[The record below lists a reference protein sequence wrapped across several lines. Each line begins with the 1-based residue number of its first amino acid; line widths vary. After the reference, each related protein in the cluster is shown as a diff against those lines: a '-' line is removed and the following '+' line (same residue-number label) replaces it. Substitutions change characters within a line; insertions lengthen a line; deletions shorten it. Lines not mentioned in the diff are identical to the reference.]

1 MSTVAAVLGGK
12 ALPGMQSAAP
22 GTSAKNA
29 TADDGGASAG
39 AFAGVFAAASVSA
52 FSLTGEAAGR
62 PEPSPDEALEP
73 MVTEET
79 ADQSSLAVPYF
90 PGPSLAVPAPAAN
103 PSVVTSPATAPL
115 DSALQDAAPPV
126 AVPPVAVPPVAVPQD
141 DAPAAAT
148 DAVPA
153 EPSIAAEKP
162 LPAEKSQGAP
172 AATPLP
178 AAVPA
183 TLPPGGMTASVA
195 AASVAV
201 TQVGADA
208 NVPAMQPTSVSQAA
222 SPPPSQGL
230 AHQLQRPLFTLA
242 ASSAGNHT
250 MTLRVSPESL
260 GSITVQAQIG
270 PAGVRIELFAGEGA
284 RTALANILPEL
295 RQGLVTAGVAASLI
309 VADGELPLA
318 ALAGQNLQLAQN
330 STQNQQAAQPGQPGA
345 AFSQAPGQQGS
356 GHSGFGQPGPGQQP
370 FGQQGFGQQ
379 SGHGFS
385 DQRHAHRTEAAAFD
399 GDARSP
405 PNGGLTGP
413 AEVSA
418 VGRHQPLDVLA

>member
-1 MSTVAAVLGGK
+1 MSTLAAVLGGK
-12 ALPGMQSAAP
+12 ALPGMQSAAS

-52 FSLTGEAAGR
+52 YSVPGETAAR
-62 PEPSPDEALEP
+62 PPEPSPDEALEP
-73 MVTEET
+73 VVTEEST
-79 ADQSSLAVPYF
+79 DQSSLSVPYF
-90 PGPSLAVPAPAAN
+90 PLASLAVPASPAAN

-126 AVPPVAVPPVAVPQD
+126 AVPQD

-153 EPSIAAEKP
+153 ELSIAAEKP
-162 LPAEKSQGAP
+162 FPAEKSQGAP

-309 VADGELPLA
+309 VADGEMPLT

-356 GHSGFGQPGPGQQP
+356 GHSGFGQPSPGQQLFGQP
-370 FGQQGFGQQ
+370 GFGQQGGQ
-379 SGHGFS
+379 GFNE
-385 DQRHAHRTEAAAFD
+385 QRHAHRTEAAAFD
-399 GDARSP
+399 GDASSP

-418 VGRHQPLDVLA
+418 VGRHQPLDVLV